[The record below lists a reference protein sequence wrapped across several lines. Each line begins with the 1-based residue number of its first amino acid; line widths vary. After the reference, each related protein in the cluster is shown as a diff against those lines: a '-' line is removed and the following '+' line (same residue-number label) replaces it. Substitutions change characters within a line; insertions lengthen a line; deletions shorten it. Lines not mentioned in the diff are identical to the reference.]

1 MMAKRS
7 RIAILVASIALGL
20 LYVLPVWT
28 IDLEAPQ
35 YPEGIGMVIRLNTI
49 EGQKEHDL
57 NNING
62 LNHYIGMQAIE
73 PDSIPELRWMPI
85 IAAVLIGLIDT
96 LGRSFLDVLLLA
108 VLPANAAES
117 AGPALSSM
125 LIYIFMVAVLFV
137 RPQGLFPPRGA

>member
-7 RIAILVASIALGL
+7 RVAILVASLALGL

-35 YPEGIGMVIRLNTI
+35 YPEGIGMVIRLHTI

-57 NNING
+57 NNINN

-85 IAAVLIGLIDT
+85 IVAVLMVTGIGVAT
-96 LGRSFLDVLLLA
+96 LGRRRTSPLRVDRG
-108 VLPANAAES
+108 LPARSRSS
-117 AGPALSSM
+117 ASPTSGSGSTTTATTST
-125 LIYIFMVAVLFV
+125 
-137 RPQGLFPPRGA
+137 RPRRSRYRG